1 MDFTTIHE
9 WFIGLGAGYGV
20 NPYIFGGIYVG
31 AIPFFFASVG
41 WMVHNLKKKR
51 SIMPPVFAACCCA
64 ISAYVYLMIAG
75 ENLPFWVYVVIAGL
89 ILAGIYSTLKKV
101 RSKMKEVTHETP
113 V

>member
-9 WFIGLGAGYGV
+9 WFIGLGGEYGV

-75 ENLPFWVYVVIAGL
+75 ENLPLWVYILIAAL

-101 RSKMKEVTHETP
+101 RSKMKEIVHET
-113 V
+113 